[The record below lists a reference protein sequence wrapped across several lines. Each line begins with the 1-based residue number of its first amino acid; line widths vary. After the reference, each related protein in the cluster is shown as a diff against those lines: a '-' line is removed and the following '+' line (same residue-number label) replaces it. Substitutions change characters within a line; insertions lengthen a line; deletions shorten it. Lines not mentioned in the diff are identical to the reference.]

1 MPFTT
6 LGIIGPIASGKST
19 VARMFG
25 ELGAAIVS
33 ADELGHEVLRETDV
47 EKAARDRWG
56 GDIFGSD
63 GHIDRSRLAR
73 IVFAP
78 TDEGARELEFLE
90 HLTHPRIRS
99 RLSDALRSLE
109 NDDTQVVLLDAAL
122 LLEAGWDE
130 FCDKIIY
137 VEAPGGV
144 GLERAKERGWSAEQ
158 YAAREAAQ
166 IPLVRKRERADM
178 VLDNSGTSESLR
190 AEVQRVWSSLR
201 A

>member
-1 MPFTT
+1 MPLTT

-25 ELGAAIVS
+25 ELGAVVVN
-33 ADELGHEVLRETDV
+33 ADELGHEVLREPEV
-47 EKAARDRWG
+47 EKSAREKWG
-56 GDIFGSD
+56 GDIFAED
-63 GHIDRSRLAR
+63 GHIDRARLAQ
-73 IVFAP
+73 IVFAQTP
-78 TDEGARELEFLE
+78 EGEKERLFLE
-90 HLTHPRIRS
+90 QLTHPGIRR
-99 RLSDALRSLE
+99 RLGETLRSLE
-109 NDDTQVVLLDAAL
+109 NDGVIVVVLDAAL

-130 FCDKIIY
+130 FCAKIIY

-144 GLERAKERGWSAEQ
+144 GLERAKERGWSTQQ

-166 IPLVRKRERADM
+166 MPLERKRERADI